1 MQPVKPLFTKVA
13 MSLLT
18 SILASSSVLGN
29 GFVIVI
35 IARVKSFQT
44 VPNILIANLAL
55 VDLLN
60 SAINIP
66 IYIIYGVLEASWF
79 RGKTLAIATAFL
91 NRVFIFLNLASML
104 AVMGNLYLA
113 ISFDLRYFTWK
124 TNTKALVCVFFIWL
138 ISTLVITMGSI
149 PLLQINLGDAHVI
162 EYRVAIFKQGQH
174 FGAVTVAL
182 FIVLVGLLGY
192 LTIRS
197 IKEKKKKVP

>member
-1 MQPVKPLFTKVA
+1 
-13 MSLLT
+13 MSVLT

-29 GFVIVI
+29 GFVIAI
-35 IARVKSFQT
+35 IARFKSLQT

-66 IYIIYGVLEASWF
+66 IYIIYTVLEASWF

-104 AVMGNLYLA
+104 VVMGNMYLA

-124 TNTKALVCVFFIWL
+124 TNTKSLVCVFFTWL
-138 ISTLVITMGSI
+138 TSILVVTMSSI
-149 PLLQINLGDAHVI
+149 PLLHVNLGDAHVT
-162 EYRVAIFKQGQH
+162 EYRVAIFKQGKH
-174 FGAVTVAL
+174 FVTVVTAL
-182 FIVLVGLLGY
+182 FIVLVGLLGL

-197 IKEKKKKVP
+197 IKKKNKKVP